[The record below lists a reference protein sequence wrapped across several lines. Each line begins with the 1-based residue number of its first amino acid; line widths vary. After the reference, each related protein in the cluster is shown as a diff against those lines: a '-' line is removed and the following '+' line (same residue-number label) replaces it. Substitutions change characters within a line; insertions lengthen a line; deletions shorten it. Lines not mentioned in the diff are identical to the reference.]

1 MYSGLCH
8 KAGINYEGGWLEG
21 KVKIEIYESKLANF
35 KKQFFTAKKCGSI
48 IKNEN
53 NWLVFIM
60 CAEKSML
67 IYELPIRK
75 QMESKWK

>member
-1 MYSGLCH
+1 MSLYIRHHPQTTVSINNIYMYSGLCH

-53 NWLVFIM
+53 NFG
-60 CAEKSML
+60 
-67 IYELPIRK
+67 
-75 QMESKWK
+75 